1 MSAPAPPPGER
12 AGPDLEALPGGL
24 RAAVEAILMVADEP
38 VSEYAIAAAL
48 VVPVAAVQRVLDR
61 LRAEYDGRSADP
73 GYDGQLEPRG
83 FELRSTGAGWRIYSR
98 SEFAPVVSAF
108 VAEGQAARLSQAAL
122 ETLAVV
128 AYRQPVSRGRISAI
142 RGVNV
147 DGVVRTLLQRG
158 LVREV
163 ERDAASGAVLYGTTA
178 LLLEKLGIG
187 SLDELPDLAPHLPGI
202 DQIDDYED

>member
-1 MSAPAPPPGER
+1 MSAGT
-12 AGPDLEALPGGL
+12 GPVLEGLPGGVQ
-24 RAAVEAILMVADEP
+24 AAVEAILMVADEP
-38 VSEYAIAAAL
+38 VSEYEIAAAL
-48 VVPVAAVQRVLDR
+48 VVPVATVQRVLDR
-61 LRAEYDGRSADP
+61 LRAEYDGRAADL
-73 GYDGQLEPRG
+73 GYAGTLVPRG

-108 VAEGQAARLSQAAL
+108 VAEGQTARLSQAAL

-147 DGVVRTLLQRG
+147 DGVVRTLVQRG
-158 LVREV
+158 LIREL
-163 ERDAASGAVLYGTTA
+163 ERDGESGALRYGTTTFF
-178 LLLEKLGIG
+178 LEKMGIG

-202 DQIDDYED
+202 DQLDHYED